1 MLKKGVAPAVIAVC
15 FLSYAFA
22 TQFVVSQTGEVRK
35 LTPPNAPR
43 AQVLLLGTF
52 HFADA
57 GHDDYKPKF
66 KLDVLSRPRQ
76 REIAALLNSL
86 GRYQPTKIAVE
97 WPEEKQSDLDALY
110 QKYLAAQ
117 FELEGN
123 EIYQLGFRLAKQLGH
138 QTLFAIDAR
147 QRWYDQNISTDLLIQ
162 RAQENNQVELLKRG
176 REWIAYFDSM
186 TERDDELKT
195 KMSIPEFLKYLNSSA
210 QLRLTLGRYL
220 VGQIE
225 VGGNGD
231 YSGADMRTAWYNR
244 NLRIFSNIQR
254 IPLAKDER
262 VLVIIGQGHVAILR
276 HLIEN
281 APEYV
286 LTPTNK
292 YLGPPTS
299 PRHESKGKR

>member
-1 MLKKGVAPAVIAVC
+1 LAPPA
-15 FLSYAFA
+15 S
-22 TQFVVSQTGEVRK
+22 
-35 LTPPNAPR
+35 PR

-52 HFADA
+52 HFEDA
-57 GHDDYKPKF
+57 GRDDYKPKF

-76 REIAALLNSL
+76 REIAALLSSL

-97 WPEEKQSDLDALY
+97 WPVEKQGDLDALY
-110 QKYLAAQ
+110 QKYLAGQ

-138 QTLFAIDAR
+138 KRLFAIDAR
-147 QRWYDQNISTDLLIQ
+147 QRWYDQDISTDLLIQ
-162 RAQENNQVELLKRG
+162 RAQHNNQVELLKRG
-176 REWIAYFDSM
+176 REWIAYFDSL
-186 TERDDELKT
+186 TERNDELKT
-195 KMSIPEFLKYLNSSA
+195 KMSIPDFLKYLNSPE

-254 IPLAKDER
+254 LPLDKDER
-262 VLVIIGQGHVAILR
+262 VLVIIGQGHVPILR

-292 YLGPPTS
+292 YLRRAQKPP
-299 PRHESKGKR
+299 HESKDKR